1 MTGPTLRRATS
12 EDAEE
17 LTRLRILMGTS
28 LGWAEPDED
37 WTKTCVEHFRTRL
50 AEDSDFVA
58 VVVDQQPGA
67 GPGGALASSGCGW
80 IDQHLPGFADVTGR
94 VGYVASMSTD
104 VDARGKG
111 LGRAVFDGLLA
122 WFDEK
127 GILHIE
133 LHASTYGESLYR
145 SYGFDDP
152 RSRALS
158 LWRGAT

>member
-1 MTGPTLRRATS
+1 
-12 EDAEE
+12 
-17 LTRLRILMGTS
+17 MGTS
-28 LGWAEPDED
+28 LGWAQPDER
-37 WTKTCVEHFRTRL
+37 WTEACVEHFRARL
-50 AEDSDFVA
+50 AADDGFVA
-58 VVVDQQPGA
+58 VVADRYPAAGA
-67 GPGGALASSGCGW
+67 GGSLTSSGCGW

-104 VDARGKG
+104 VDSRGGG
-111 LGRAVFDGLLA
+111 LGRAVFDELLA

-133 LHASTYGESLYR
+133 LHASTFGEPLYR

-158 LWRGAT
+158 LWRGTRGPT